1 MDKIKRSLPLLL
13 LLMVSFASVAA
24 ESAAGLLARC
34 AEKLVSAPSVSA
46 AFSIRASDGE
56 DIAGSI
62 VMAPRLR
69 MWFDGRTQ
77 WTALDASKEVNVTEP
92 TADELLAS
100 NPFAIIT
107 GYGSKYNCRLLPS
120 TEKNSVRRVE
130 LTPKKAGADIRRAV
144 IAIDTHTLWP
154 VKVTITMA
162 SGATVDAVVSSCTV
176 GKKLSASEFVFNPSS
191 LPGYEVVDLR

>member
-62 VMAPRLR
+62 VMARERFRMTSPRLH

-77 WTALDASKEVNVTEP
+77 WTALEASKEVNVTEP

-154 VKVTITMA
+154 VKVTVTMA
-162 SGATVDAVVSSCTV
+162 SGATVDAVVSS
-176 GKKLSASEFVFNPSS
+176 
-191 LPGYEVVDLR
+191 